1 MTNLS
6 EQYLGE
12 DLVSIELRALDV
24 QSKGD
29 ISWGNVYSYEIQED
43 LDIVF
48 KDSKWMILVDLL

>member
-29 ISWGNVYSYEIQED
+29 IS
-43 LDIVF
+43 
-48 KDSKWMILVDLL
+48 